1 MLRLDDTGDLVNQ
14 GITGKQFHKIPF
26 STHVRRLY
34 LRPSSRSNQGGTYQT
49 YACPAV
55 YLLYTSRCWTA
66 YATAEV
72 RHETPSLS

>member
-1 MLRLDDTGDLVNQ
+1 
-14 GITGKQFHKIPF
+14 
-26 STHVRRLY
+26 VRRLY